1 MPEMVT
7 QRLGMSPV
15 LYIERPFSHVTV
27 PRKWVCCVGSTA
39 PISAPRSYNPPI
51 LVRFFLF
58 QTLLVYTGVMP
69 EVFYRKYRP
78 QKFKDVIGQD
88 HIIKVL
94 EGAIKLSNISHA
106 YLFSGSRGT
115 GKTSMARIFSREVG
129 TSPEDLV
136 EMDAASNRGI
146 DDVRGIRESVSTLP
160 FRSKYKVYII
170 DEVHMLTK
178 DAWNAFLKTLE
189 EPPAHVIFI
198 LATTE
203 LEKVPDTVIS
213 RCQSFQFKQPNQAT
227 LKDFAQAVAKKE
239 GVTLEPEA
247 AELVSLLGDGSFR
260 DTHGILEKVLIS
272 TPSTS
277 LGAGKDKKISRKEVE
292 AVTGAPKSELVRDIL
307 RALVEKDIERGLKAV
322 QTAAAANNDMKL
334 FSKLILE
341 HLRFLFLIRLKP
353 AMEKMVAE
361 HVSEDDLIFLKDLA
375 LKAGPD
381 LTAETLLKFI
391 EAYENSGRTSIPELA
406 LELAITNSIKQP

>member
-1 MPEMVT
+1 
-7 QRLGMSPV
+7 MS
-15 LYIERPFSHVTV
+15 
-27 PRKWVCCVGSTA
+27 
-39 PISAPRSYNPPI
+39 
-51 LVRFFLF
+51 
-58 QTLLVYTGVMP
+58 

-78 QKFKDVIGQD
+78 QKFKEVIGQD
-88 HIIKVL
+88 HIVKVL
-94 EGAIKLSNISHA
+94 EGAIKLGNISHA

-115 GKTSMARIFSREVG
+115 GKTSMARIFAREIG
-129 TSPEDLV
+129 TSLDDLV

-146 DDVRGIRESVSTLP
+146 DDIRAIRESVSTLP

-203 LEKVPDTVIS
+203 LEKVPETVIS
-213 RCQSFQFKQPNQAT
+213 RCQSFQFKQPNQTT
-227 LKDFAQAVAKKE
+227 LRDFALMIAKKE
-239 GVTLEPEA
+239 GAKLEPEA

-272 TPSTS
+272 TQ
-277 LGAGKDKKISRKEVE
+277 DKKITREEVE

-307 RALVEKDIERGLKAV
+307 RAVVEKDLERGLRAV
-322 QTAAAANNDMKL
+322 QMAVSANNDMKL
-334 FSKLILE
+334 FAKLILE
-341 HLRFLFLIRLKP
+341 RMRFLFLLRLKP
-353 AMEKMVAE
+353 SMEKVLSE
-361 HVSEDDLIFLKDLA
+361 HISEDDLNFLKDLA
-375 LKAGPD
+375 FKAGPD
-381 LTAETLLKFI
+381 LTSETLLRFI

-406 LELAITNSIKQP
+406 LELALSGSIKNS